1 MNAKAL
7 QKQTTESDTTLTNDA
22 QVLRQWLD
30 ATLMNG
36 FPHRRTAIESWQ
48 PHTPFVSALVSLFK
62 PSLFVELGTHMGD
75 SYCAVCETV
84 SARGLATRCVAVDC
98 WQGDDHAGEY
108 GHEVLAELRSYHDP
122 RYGSFSRLNQSFFDE
137 AVQLFEDSEID
148 LLHIDGLHTA
158 EAVRHDFE
166 TWRPK
171 LSSRAVVLFHDTQVR
186 DNDFG
191 VYKVWAALSQ
201 EFPHFE
207 FHHGNGLGILLVG
220 PARPHPLVNLCALQD
235 QTKQRLR
242 DLYEALGA
250 AVLFKGRSGRLWKQV
265 DELWARTHIAEENL
279 EQTKNDLDQTKLE
292 LHGINTSGSHL
303 WERIHLAEDQLKHYQ
318 EAYQAAWQRIA
329 KAEEDLQIY
338 RSAHDEAW
346 ARIHATEQALHETR
360 TKLSELEASYNA
372 LYKLTR
378 PFLGIARLLARLRG
392 GESP

>member
-7 QKQTTESDTTLTNDA
+7 KKQKPESDTTLMNDA

-48 PHTPFVSALVSLFK
+48 PHTPFASALVSLLK
-62 PSLFVELGTHMGD
+62 PNLFVELGTHMGD
-75 SYCAVCETV
+75 SYCAVCETI
-84 SARGLATRCVAVDC
+84 STRGLATRCVAVDC

-108 GHEVLAELRSYHDP
+108 GQEVLAELSAYHGP
-122 RYGSFSRLNQSFFDE
+122 RYGSFSRLHQSFFDE
-137 AVQLFEDSEID
+137 AVQLFEDGEID

-171 LSSRAVVLFHDTQVR
+171 LSNRAVVLFHDTQVR

-191 VYKVWAALSQ
+191 VYKVWAALGQ
-201 EFPHFE
+201 EYPHFE

-220 PARPHPLVNLCALQD
+220 QACPQPLFDLCALQD
-235 QTKQRLR
+235 QAKQRLR

-250 AVLFKGRSGRLWKQV
+250 SVLFKGRSGRLWKQV
-265 DELWARTHIAEENL
+265 DELWARTHIAEGNL
-279 EQTKNDLDQTKLE
+279 EQTRNDLDQTKLE

-318 EAYQAAWQRIA
+318 EAHQAAWQRIT

-346 ARIHATEQALHETR
+346 ARIYATEQTLHETR
-360 TKLSELEASYNA
+360 TKLSELESSYNS
-372 LYKLTR
+372 LHKLTR
-378 PFLGIARLLARLRG
+378 PFLGMARLIARLRG
-392 GESP
+392 DESP